1 MTNTTTRIEI
11 DGLSYDMNIDDG
23 IAWLVYIGKR
33 GRPTKQYR
41 LATYK
46 NGKLGKLGRWHRLP

>member
-1 MTNTTTRIEI
+1 MTNTTRIEI
-11 DGLSYDMNIDDG
+11 DGLSYDMDIDGDV
-23 IAWLVYIGKR
+23 AWLTYIGKR

-46 NGKLGKLGRWHRLP
+46 NGKLGRLRGWLRLP